1 MSEQAAQARSNEPTP
16 ADIFFQMATGHWV
29 SKAIYV
35 AAQLGLAD
43 LLADGPKSV
52 GELAAGAGADAPTLH
67 RLMRALAGVGIFK
80 QEADARFQLTPL
92 AELLRT
98 GPGSLR
104 GMALHL
110 GESASWMAW
119 DGLLESVRTGES
131 AFRAVH
137 GVEVFPYYAAHPE
150 SDEPFNEAMVA
161 ASGVVAEAVT
171 GAYDFTPF
179 GKIVDVGGGHGGLLT
194 AILRA
199 APDARGVIFDQPQVA
214 AGARAS
220 VEAAGLASRC
230 ETAGGDFFE
239 SVPEGGDAYVL
250 KWIVHDWDDER
261 ALRILRNCRRAM
273 REGGRLL
280 LVEGV
285 VPEGNEPAMAKM
297 MDLQML
303 VMTGGR
309 ERTAREFRAL
319 LAEAGFE
326 MTRVVATNSPVSI
339 VEAVRAGE
347 RS

>member
-1 MSEQAAQARSNEPTP
+1 MSEQAVQARANEAPV
-16 ADIFFQMATGHWV
+16 ADTFVQMATGHWV

-35 AAQLGLAD
+35 AARLRLAD
-43 LLADGPKSV
+43 LLAGGSKSV
-52 GELAAGAGADAPTLH
+52 EELAAGAGADAPTLY

-92 AELLRT
+92 AEPLRS
-98 GPGSLR
+98 GPGTLR
-104 GMALHL
+104 GMVLHL

-131 AFRAVH
+131 AFKAVH

-150 SDEPFNEAMVA
+150 SDEPFNEAMVG
-161 ASGVVAEAVT
+161 ASRVVAEAVT
-171 GAYDFTPF
+171 RAYDFTPF

-199 APDARGVIFDQPQVA
+199 APRARGVIFDQPQVA
-214 AGARAS
+214 EGARAS
-220 VEAAGLASRC
+220 VEAAGLTERC

-250 KWIVHDWDDER
+250 KWIIHDWDDAR

-285 VPEGNEPAMAKM
+285 VPEGNEPAMAKL

-309 ERTAREFRAL
+309 ERTAGEFRAL
-319 LAEAGFE
+319 LAGAGFE
-326 MTRVVATNSPVSI
+326 MTRVVATDSPVSI